1 MKQCTKCNVEKNLS
15 EFYKHSRFCKICHK
29 QRSMI
34 WAKNNP
40 DKVKQNRR
48 KNKLKEKYN
57 ISIEEY
63 DIMYAKQNG
72 VCYIC
77 NKEHLRRPLNV
88 DHCHVT
94 GKIRKLLCDK
104 CNMTLGLIN
113 DSIELLDKFKQY
125 LKDYQ

>member
-1 MKQCTKCNVEKNLS
+1 
-15 EFYKHSRFCKICHK
+15 
-29 QRSMI
+29 MI